1 MSSVKEMTDGELAVP
16 ASEGDE
22 KAFREILG
30 RYRQKILAICLR
42 MLRNSTE
49 AEEAAQDSFVKIYL
63 HLKDFDPQRGFMAWA
78 AGITINECRDRL
90 RKRARFKKRFREI
103 TDTDVDQ
110 TQIPVD
116 TSYERKREVESVEN
130 AIELLP
136 EKLKEVIVL
145 RAYADYSYEEIARAL
160 KIRIGTV
167 MSRLYRAREKLTEI
181 LERSEES

>member
-1 MSSVKEMTDGELAVP
+1 MSSVKEMTDGELAVL

-22 KAFREILG
+22 RAFREILE
-30 RYRQKILAICLR
+30 RYRQKTLGICLR

-90 RKRARFKKRFREI
+90 RKRARFKRRFREI
-103 TDTDVDQ
+103 SDTDIDQ
-110 TQIPVD
+110 SQAPVD
-116 TSYERKREVESVEN
+116 TAYEKKRQVKLVEN
-130 AIELLP
+130 AVEKLP

-145 RAYADYSYEEIARAL
+145 RAYSDYSYEEIARAL

-167 MSRLYRAREKLTEI
+167 MSRLYRAREKLTEL
-181 LERSEES
+181 LERGEES